1 MPKLIDLPTN
11 LSEEEYARFI
21 KTCSEQGVLPAK
33 KVGELIHGFLVAEG
47 VKHQAPAE
55 SSAA

>member
-1 MPKLIDLPTN
+1 MPKLIDMPTN
-11 LSEEEYARFI
+11 LSQKEYDEFV

-47 VKHQAPAE
+47 VKHREAAA

>member
-11 LSEEEYARFI
+11 LTAEEYAEFV
-21 KTCSEQGVLPAK
+21 KTCSAQGVLPAK

-47 VKHQAPAE
+47 VKHQAPAKP
-55 SSAA
+55 SAA